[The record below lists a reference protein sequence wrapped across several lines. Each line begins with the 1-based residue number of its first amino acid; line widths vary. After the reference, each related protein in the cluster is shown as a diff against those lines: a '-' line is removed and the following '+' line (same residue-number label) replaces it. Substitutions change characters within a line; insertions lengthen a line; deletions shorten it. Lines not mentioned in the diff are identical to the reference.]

1 MDKPKAV
8 GPILSRD
15 KQASLLFP
23 GTVPGKQ
30 KTLVN
35 KNLKGG
41 FYEFRL
47 AHTCK
52 LTHT

>member
-1 MDKPKAV
+1 MHKVKIV

-15 KQASLLFP
+15 KQTSLEIP

-30 KTLVN
+30 KALMN

-41 FYEFRL
+41 SYEFRL
-47 AHTCK
+47 SHT
-52 LTHT
+52 

>member
-1 MDKPKAV
+1 MVKVKKV

-15 KQASLLFP
+15 KQSSLVIP

-41 FYEFRL
+41 FYGFRII
-47 AHTCK
+47 HT
-52 LTHT
+52 